1 MIFSLKEITL
11 WLGITLFE
19 IWVGLISIL
28 VFVIMLG
35 LRADD
40 GPLSSLSWWMVFCPL
55 FVANGLNAYF
65 CIIVLI
71 RMYLDGLYKTA
82 ILRASWS
89 FALLS
94 LIFVFQFLLCRK
106 LVNANN
112 FEYTEIMTPLFI
124 ILQLIAIRACQ
135 IN

>member
-19 IWVGLISIL
+19 IWIGLLSLL
-28 VFVIMLG
+28 VFVILLG
-35 LRADD
+35 LRSEEYLT
-40 GPLSSLSWWMVFCPL
+40 GTSWWLIFMPL
-55 FVANGLNAYF
+55 FMADGLNAYF

-71 RMYLDGLYKTA
+71 RMYLEGLYKTA
-82 ILRASWS
+82 LFRASWS

-94 LIFVFQFLLCRK
+94 LVFVFQFLLCRK
-106 LVNANN
+106 LAMANT
-112 FEYTEIMTPLFI
+112 FEYTEIMSPLFI
-124 ILQLIAIRACQ
+124 VLQLIAVRACQ

>member
-19 IWVGLISIL
+19 IWVGLISLL
-28 VFVIMLG
+28 VFVILLG
-35 LRADD
+35 LRSE
-40 GPLSSLSWWMVFCPL
+40 GFLSNTSWYLIFAPL
-55 FVANGLNAYF
+55 FVADGLNAYF

-71 RMYLDGLYKTA
+71 RMYLEGLYKTA
-82 ILRASWS
+82 LFRASWS
-89 FALLS
+89 FALLA
-94 LIFVFQFLLCRK
+94 LVFVFQFLLCRK
-106 LVNANN
+106 IQSASN

-124 ILQLIAIRACQ
+124 ILQLIAVRACQ